1 MTEIAARLL
10 SSCETGDTIEA
21 IADRLDEPRKT
32 VVDALERLERMGFI
46 QWTEEGAIHIRD
58 GTQAATARADRTAE
72 QPVSIE
78 EAYLLPYLAE
88 LPFAFTRIDGVYIWT
103 RGGYQ
108 VGRDPT
114 DYPLFLAV
122 READVDDWQA
132 FFDIFGLPTGFERQ
146 PSMAYDDHLQI
157 VLDARPELECEFL
170 DGIPVSPRVEVRAY
184 ILDNEAQ
191 LGPAL
196 ELLADPQQY

>member
-1 MTEIAARLL
+1 MDEIAARILL
-10 SSCETGDTIEA
+10 NCETSDTIEA
-21 IADRLDEPRKT
+21 IADRLEESRET
-32 VVDALERLERMGFI
+32 IVDAVERLERRGFI
-46 QWTEEGAIHIRD
+46 ERTGYGTIHIRD
-58 GTQAATARADRTAE
+58 STQAATSSADRTAE

-122 READVDDWQA
+122 RKADVDEWRA
-132 FFDIFGLPTGFERQ
+132 FFDMFGLPTGFERQ
-146 PSMAYDDHLQI
+146 LPRAYDGNLQI
-157 VLDARPELECEFL
+157 VLDARAELEREFH
-170 DGIPVSPRVEVRAY
+170 DGIPVSPQSEVRAY
-184 ILDNEAQ
+184 ILKNKAQ

-196 ELLADPQQY
+196 DLIISHE